1 MFSSAA
7 GSTLRQQLTIGTG
20 TVTQHLCSSTIRIR
34 HAWGGGGGGYGE
46 QKGPKREKY
55 FDLPD
60 QMK

>member
-20 TVTQHLCSSTIRIR
+20 TVTQHLCSSTIR
-34 HAWGGGGGGYGE
+34 HAWGGGGYGE